1 MDAMYHTCRWCK
13 HFKDGKCYVGF
24 ASKDLSDT
32 VYNVSEE
39 GELAGVIE
47 ETLNNG
53 FPKELLEGIKDLL
66 TGWKISK
73 KRIKEL
79 EEYFADKLPEVL
91 DFGLKEKLDE
101 NISVL
106 YQDRIENRIIEDIG
120 LKINDPESFYCCKWE

>member
-79 EEYFADKLPEVL
+79 EEYFGE
-91 DFGLKEKLDE
+91 
-101 NISVL
+101 
-106 YQDRIENRIIEDIG
+106 EDG
-120 LKINDPESFYCCKWE
+120 K